1 VAILDADKE
10 GFLRSTTSL
19 IQTIGRAARNL
30 NGIAILYADVMTDSL
45 RNAVN
50 ETNRRREIQRK
61 YNEEHGIEPA
71 SIIKAIDSDLVK
83 MSNLDYF
90 DIAGPIGR
98 RKSALGE
105 DEDLDKA
112 ISRLTKE
119 MKEAAKNLDFEKAA
133 EIRDRLKEL
142 KEMRIFV

>member
-1 VAILDADKE
+1 VAV
-10 GFLRSTTSL
+10 
-19 IQTIGRAARNL
+19 
-30 NGIAILYADVMTDSL
+30 LYADVITDSL
-45 RNAVN
+45 RNAIN
-50 ETNRRREIQRK
+50 ETNRRRDLQRK

-71 SIIKAIDSDLVK
+71 TIIKAIDSDLVK

-90 DIAGPIGR
+90 DISAPIGR
-98 RKSALGE
+98 RKSILGE